1 MRTVRATRYVTAF
14 REGGSVPALVE
25 ADDDGLYVVKLSGAS
40 QGPKVLLAELVA
52 GELARAVGLPVPE
65 LVLVEL
71 DAAFGDAEPDPELAE
86 PLGKSA
92 GLNLGLDF
100 LPGSIT
106 YDPAAGDLPPVD
118 IASQIVLFDAYVA
131 NVDRTAR
138 NPNMLH
144 WHDALWLIDHGASL
158 YFHHAWDDA
167 SPLLWCDDPF
177 PEIRQHVLLPRAE
190 AMDAACAH
198 LRQRL
203 TDPVLDTVL
212 SKIPDL
218 WLVDGPGGTPEERRS
233 AYGQWL
239 RARRLRLA
247 SLAQEVADARA

>member
-1 MRTVRATRYVTAF
+1 MRRVRATRYVTAF

-52 GELARAVGLPVPE
+52 GELARAAGLPVPE

-106 YDPAAGDLPPVD
+106 YDPAAGELPSVGL
-118 IASQIVLFDAYVA
+118 ASQIVLFDAYVA
-131 NVDRTAR
+131 NVDRTSR

-144 WHDALWLIDHGASL
+144 WHGDLWLIDHGASL

-177 PEIRQHVLLPRAE
+177 AEIHQHVLLPRAE
-190 AMDAACAH
+190 AVDEACAH
-198 LRQRL
+198 LRRTL
-203 TDPVLDTVL
+203 TDTVLDTVL
-212 SKIPDL
+212 AKIPED
-218 WLVDGPGGTPEERRS
+218 WLVEGPGATPEARRA

-239 RARRLRLA
+239 RARRLRLE
-247 SLAQEVADARA
+247 SLGKEVADART